1 MKPVIVGM
9 CHPSSRDPSDALELT
24 TANAAGERLWKMAL
38 MVRPMSKSRF
48 DATFVKIN
56 LSATEEFPPPEE
68 RVAEVRLFLSRRK
81 AVILGRQTWRCLTG
95 LTNTEWFEAA
105 NYGWHLVP
113 HPSGRCLVYNDEA
126 MRRRTGEL
134 LVRLAGWQ

>member
-9 CHPSSRDPSDALELT
+9 CHPSSRDPVDALELR

-38 MVRPMSKSRF
+38 SVRPISKSRF
-48 DATFVKIN
+48 DATFLKIN

-68 RVAEVRLFLSRRK
+68 RIAEVRLFLARRR
-81 AVILGRQTWRCLTG
+81 AVVLGKQTWHCLTG
-95 LTNTEWFEAA
+95 LIKSDWFGEA

-126 MRRRTGEL
+126 MRRKTGEL
-134 LVRLAGWQ
+134 LVKLGGWQ